1 MNLKLF
7 SKVIFLFISLFISV
21 FISRGY
27 GQKFTELTGLAGYTL
42 GETFLTSDGYE
53 VFIGDGFTYGGSLA
67 FYPNKYFDVTLNYT
81 RQDTKVDVYDY
92 IFSGYDNDIPASVN
106 NITLGFDRNQPINEM
121 GTAFFGGL
129 NLGAAGLVPKDNQY
143 DDSWKFDLDLHL
155 GAKIFPNPKVGI
167 RLQAGLNFPVQYFG
181 AAFTIGTG
189 GSGAGVS
196 ANSTITQ
203 LYFLGGLI
211 IRMHK

>member
-1 MNLKLF
+1 MTPKHLL
-7 SKVIFLFISLFISV
+7 KVIFVSISLISV

-27 GQKFTELTGLAGYTL
+27 SQGFTELTGLAGYTL
-42 GETFLTSDGYE
+42 AESFYTEDGYK
-53 VFIGDGFTYGGSLA
+53 VYIKDGFTYGGCLA
-67 FYPNKYFDVTLNYT
+67 FYPNKFFDISLNYT
-81 RQDTKVDVYDY
+81 RQETHADVYDY
-92 IFSGYDNDIPASVN
+92 LSSGYDTGIPASIN
-106 NITLGFDRNQPINEM
+106 NITLGFDRNQPLNEM
-121 GTAFFGGL
+121 GTGVFGGL
-129 NLGAAGLVPKDNQY
+129 NLGTAGFVPKDDQY
-143 DDSWKFDLDLHL
+143 NDRWKFDLDLHL

-196 ANSTITQ
+196 ANSSITQ

-211 IRMHK
+211 VRIQK